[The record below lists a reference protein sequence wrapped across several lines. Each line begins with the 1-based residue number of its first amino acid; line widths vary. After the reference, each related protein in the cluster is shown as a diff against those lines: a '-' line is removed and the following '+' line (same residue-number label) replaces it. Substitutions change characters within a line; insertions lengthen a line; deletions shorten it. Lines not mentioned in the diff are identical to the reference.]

1 MHFNEVKKINCIVLR
16 EEIKNGQSVEE
27 FSVRMDGN
35 KRIEGHTTTIGRKR
49 IITFPEVSTDHL
61 YIYFSN
67 SKRKVMIAGI
77 AAYLIDES
85 LIEQ

>member
-1 MHFNEVKKINCIVLR
+1 MINVAI
-16 EEIKNGQSVEE
+16 
-27 FSVRMDGN
+27 
-35 KRIEGHTTTIGRKR
+35 
-49 IITFPEVSTDHL
+49 DHL

-67 SKRKVMIAGI
+67 SKRGVMIAGI